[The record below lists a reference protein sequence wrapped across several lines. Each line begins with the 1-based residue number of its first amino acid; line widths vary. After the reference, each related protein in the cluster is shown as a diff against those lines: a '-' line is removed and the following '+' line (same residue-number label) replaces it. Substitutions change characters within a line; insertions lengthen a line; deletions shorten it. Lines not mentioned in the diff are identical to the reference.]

1 MDRPQNLDAL
11 FHFQYSTFQGG
22 PHIVPATCREFVSW
36 IIMASSYQLESHK
49 QQEEEWIN
57 SRTQS
62 PHHNYHQCQGLLLKT
77 ARITY

>member
-1 MDRPQNLDAL
+1 MDQPRIFFTSNIL
-11 FHFQYSTFQGG
+11 HFREDHTSFQL
-22 PHIVPATCREFVSW
+22 PVSW
-36 IIMASSYQLESHK
+36 IVMASSYQLESHK

-62 PHHNYHQCQGLLLKT
+62 PHHNYHQCQGPLLKT